1 VVVPG
6 RGLWEVLIVSRVG
19 RLPIVL
25 PEGVKVRQ
33 AGHSVT
39 IEGPRGDLA
48 REFHPNMTIR
58 VTDDVL
64 TVTRPTDSRQNRALH
79 GLTRAL
85 LANMVEGVTKGFR
98 RRLEINGIGYRAVT
112 EGEAVVLQLGFSH
125 PIKVNPPPGITIT
138 VERGGRALTVE
149 GNDKESVGEVA
160 ARIRAFRKP
169 DPYKGKG
176 IRYAGEVVRRKAGKA
191 GRIGGL

>member
-1 VVVPG
+1 
-6 RGLWEVLIVSRVG
+6 VSRVG

-25 PEGVKVRQ
+25 PEDVKVDQ
-33 AGHSVT
+33 TGNLVT
-39 IEGPRGDLA
+39 IQGPRGRLA
-48 REFHPNMTIR
+48 REFHPNMMIR
-58 VTDDVL
+58 VADGVL
-64 TVTRPTDSRQNRALH
+64 TVTRPDNSRQNRALH

-98 RRLEINGIGYRAVT
+98 KRLEINGIGYRAVT
-112 EGEAVVLQLGFSH
+112 EGEAIVFQLGFSH
-125 PIKVNPPPGITIT
+125 PIRVSPPPGITIT
-138 VERGGRALTVE
+138 VARGGRALTVE